1 MANRFQIPREV
12 EARLRK
18 KFKVCAYCGR
28 RMKAKVSV
36 TGDRRQAATI
46 EHLNRFGP
54 FYWSDGLQEEHLAI
68 VCTQCNSS
76 RGTKRLGEW
85 FTSSYCLAKY
95 INSRTVAPRIRKY
108 LRTAAARH

>member
-18 KFKVCAYCGR
+18 KFKVYAYCGR

-54 FYWSDGLQEEHLAI
+54 FYWSDGLQEF
-68 VCTQCNSS
+68 SY
-76 RGTKRLGEW
+76 RLHSMQFKSWNE
-85 FTSSYCLAKY
+85 
-95 INSRTVAPRIRKY
+95 
-108 LRTAAARH
+108 AAW